1 MKLPMKW
8 DMGLLRIRAGCD
20 TKTISMRANFIVL
33 AYAIEA
39 VKRDKHSIVMPIK
52 HKMTNIVGHQKGCST
67 GTHTFQLWVYMIEL
81 K

>member
-1 MKLPMKW
+1 MTW

-20 TKTISMRANFIVL
+20 TKTSSLRTSFIVL

-52 HKMTNIVGHQKGCST
+52 HKMTNIVGHLKGCNT
-67 GTHTFQLWVYMIEL
+67 GAQIWQLWVYMIGL